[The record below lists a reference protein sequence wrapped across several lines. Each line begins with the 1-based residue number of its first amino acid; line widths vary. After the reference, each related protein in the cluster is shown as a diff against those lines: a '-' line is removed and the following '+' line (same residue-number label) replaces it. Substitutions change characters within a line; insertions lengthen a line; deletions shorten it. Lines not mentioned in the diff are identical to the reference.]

1 MHMKRY
7 FGLLLSIT
15 CVLGGLL
22 CAQQPELHQRP
33 RYLLRA
39 GDILQ
44 LQYRLTPEFNQSV
57 TIQPDGY
64 VDINV
69 VGEIYVAGLTMTQAH
84 DLFVEKESS
93 RLKDPELNL
102 VLEEFTRPYVVVAG
116 EVTKPGQIEVR
127 DQMSALSAIMLAG
140 GFTNNAKSGQIIVF
154 RKVNDSIAEVKQLN
168 LTRVNKTTQL
178 EHDLSLQPGDIV
190 YVPHDRVSR
199 LQHYMQ
205 LSSLGF
211 NLNPTTF

>member
-7 FGLLLSIT
+7 FGLLLPIT
-15 CVLGGLL
+15 CVLGRLL

-69 VGEIYVAGLTMTQAH
+69 VGE
-84 DLFVEKESS
+84 
-93 RLKDPELNL
+93 
-102 VLEEFTRPYVVVAG
+102 
-116 EVTKPGQIEVR
+116 VTKPGQIEVR

-154 RKVNDSIAEVKQLN
+154 RKVNDSIAE
-168 LTRVNKTTQL
+168 
-178 EHDLSLQPGDIV
+178 
-190 YVPHDRVSR
+190 
-199 LQHYMQ
+199 
-205 LSSLGF
+205 
-211 NLNPTTF
+211 